1 MNSTIANLI
10 TDVRLIFNSSQ
21 PKSSSL
27 FESYINRWYWILGFV
42 ILVVLIKCWVTRII
56 VDKCSHNQQSSRQVS
71 SDSNNNHNYSPRQQL
86 KPILPDNATRSTA
99 VSYQKIPHNR
109 YQIHTS
115 NSNSL
120 PKNFV

>member
-1 MNSTIANLI
+1 MNSTIANL
-10 TDVRLIFNSSQ
+10 TDVRLIFNSSK

-27 FESYINRWYWILGFV
+27 SDSYINRWYWILGFV

-71 SDSNNNHNYSPRQQL
+71 SDSNDNHNYSSRQQL
-86 KPILPDNATRSTA
+86 KPVLSNNATRSTA

-115 NSNSL
+115 NPTSL
-120 PKNFV
+120 PKDFV